1 MSPSAQPVR
10 KALRIGSGN
19 ILVLFIISMS
29 GKVIAAVAAQL
40 LYILVSWALV
50 LRCFWLEPNCRQ
62 QRAARKV
69 GTTSDAS
76 TQVAWTSPGSLI
88 EAFKLGRAIGLWE
101 AGALLGNRD
110 NNASD
115 VLARYGFNASDQIN
129 ATSILGIEEAFRSQE
144 GHGRFV
150 ALLSL
155 GNLLYAVSAIGM
167 AVFLVPTLWFV
178 GKPIGRAVMDALYW
192 AAGHLWQVVLLLK
205 PALPAIGYVACF
217 LALAAADHIPK
228 TPLREIAV
236 TACHMAATG
245 ISAYEHLG
253 IVLAAE
259 GVEGLFE
266 LVQHADTAPGLQR
279 PPIDRSRMVR
289 KRCAV
294 PVLVFATATISSS
307 AVLYDSSY
315 LGCYTVVLS
324 YLLLNFG
331 ISYSCPDRD
340 WPSDVNIIR
349 VNQVAALCQFAL
361 LAVTSMLCAHCVSML
376 RLGVSLFGSL
386 LFCICGYIFSCFRM
400 DEEEQTLYSYFSE
413 NVIYLSALALGMVLG
428 SAHGL
433 FIIQN
438 MAVAFIIIWVLT
450 KVAFNVRTMG
460 QASFALFMFFALVG
474 WFAYKV
480 R

>member
-1 MSPSAQPVR
+1 M
-10 KALRIGSGN
+10 LW
-19 ILVLFIISMS
+19 
-29 GKVIAAVAAQL
+29 AVDGD
-40 LYILVSWALV
+40 
-50 LRCFWLEPNCRQ
+50 F
-62 QRAARKV
+62 
-69 GTTSDAS
+69 
-76 TQVAWTSPGSLI
+76 
-88 EAFKLGRAIGLWE
+88 
-101 AGALLGNRD
+101 
-110 NNASD
+110 NASD
-115 VLARYGFNASDQIN
+115 VLARYGFNQDRIN
-129 ATSILGIEEAFRSQE
+129 ATNILGIKKALKSQE
-144 GHGRFV
+144 GHGGFV
-150 ALLSL
+150 PLLSL

-178 GKPIGRAVMDALYW
+178 GKPIGRAVMDVLYW
-192 AAGHLWQVVLLLK
+192 AAGHLWHVFLLSK

-259 GVEGLFE
+259 GIQGLGE
-266 LVQHADTAPGLQR
+266 HVQHADTTLGLHS
-279 PPIDRSRMVR
+279 PPINRSRMVR

-294 PVLVFATATISSS
+294 PVLVFATAAISSS
-307 AVLYDSSY
+307 AMLYDSSY

-324 YLLLNFG
+324 YLLLNCGLFL
-331 ISYSCPDRD
+331 YVWPDRER
-340 WPSDVNIIR
+340 SAEVNIVRI
-349 VNQVAALCQFAL
+349 NQVAALCQFAL
-361 LAVTSMLCAHCVSML
+361 LAVTSMLCAQCVSMF

-386 LFCICGYIFSCFRM
+386 VFCICGYIFSCFRM
-400 DEEEQTLYSYFSE
+400 KEEEQTFHSYISE
-413 NVIYLSALALGMVLG
+413 NVVYISALLLGMVVG

-433 FIIQN
+433 FIVQN

-450 KVAFNVRTMG
+450 KVAFNVQTMG

-480 R
+480 K